1 MKPLASKGG
10 GSKVQGEGD
19 YEAARHYRGKL
30 KNFIAT
36 HDVEKVARAAAPGS
50 AAEEKSMREAE
61 AVGQSKSK
69 ATPRVKAR
77 VGSAAGGASKRRPA
91 R

>member
-1 MKPLASKGG
+1 MKATASKGS

-50 AAEEKSMREAE
+50 AAEAKAMKEAE
-61 AVGQSKSK
+61 AVGKSRSK
-69 ATPRVKAR
+69 AAPKGKATTR
-77 VGSAAGGASKRRPA
+77 
-91 R
+91 